1 MNSTDPTTVAASIA
15 SSIAAPV
22 RRATFG
28 DQLRRNAARLGDRSA
43 IIALHTPT
51 AERDVVTY
59 AELNT
64 RANRLAH
71 SLLAAGVGPGDV
83 VATMGRNSVGSVV
96 AFWAAAKIGAA
107 VTGVNYTFTGREI
120 HYQLSHSDAK
130 ALVCEDALVDKIDS
144 LTEPVPALELRIV
157 NKVAGPADT
166 PDGWQDL
173 DALLDAGEATEPDVA
188 VDETHLGILPCTSG
202 TEALPKA
209 VAIPQRNYFVST
221 MPAFVTGLGL
231 VEDDV
236 FYYVMP
242 FHTIAGMGTQITLLC
257 LGNTIV
263 LPFAVDPAQALD
275 ALVTEKVTVVGQTP
289 TFFLQVIR
297 APGFDD
303 ADLSSLRRAISY
315 GGTMPKA
322 MFEGFATACPDIEWV
337 TLWSQSELSQT
348 PTIGRFRS
356 LDDAPNQD
364 PSWIGR
370 PTAQL
375 EVRVID
381 ADGNDAPEGELICR
395 SPGVMRGYHK
405 DPERTAEV
413 LRDGWLHTGGNVRI
427 DEVGNLCFVDRKKDL
442 IKSGGMNVSSVEVE
456 RVLYQHPAVLEVA
469 VVGVDDEYWGQR
481 VTAFL
486 VPRPDATV
494 DVEEV
499 RAFCKEQ
506 LAAYKVPKDV
516 NVVET
521 LPKDTQGKILKRELR
536 RSVN

>member
-1 MNSTDPTTVAASIA
+1 M
-15 SSIAAPV
+15 
-22 RRATFG
+22 
-28 DQLRRNAARLGDRSA
+28 
-43 IIALHTPT
+43 
-51 AERDVVTY
+51 
-59 AELNT
+59 
-64 RANRLAH
+64 
-71 SLLAAGVGPGDV
+71 
-83 VATMGRNSVGSVV
+83 
-96 AFWAAAKIGAA
+96 
-107 VTGVNYTFTGREI
+107 
-120 HYQLSHSDAK
+120 
-130 ALVCEDALVDKIDS
+130 
-144 LTEPVPALELRIV
+144 RIV
-157 NKVAGPADT
+157 NRVSGAT
-166 PDGWQDL
+166 
-173 DALLDAGEATEPDVA
+173 DALAGWLSLDDLIDKGDPSEPTVD
-188 VDETHLGILPCTSG
+188 VDESSLGILPYTSG

-242 FHTIAGMGTQITLLC
+242 FHTIAGMGMQITLLC

-263 LPFAVDPAQALD
+263 LPFAVDPTQALD
-275 ALVTEKVTVVGQTP
+275 ALVNEKVSVVGQTP

-297 APGFDD
+297 APGFGD

-322 MFEGFATACPDIEWV
+322 MFEGFAEACPDIEWV

-356 LDDAPNQD
+356 LDDVPNGD

-375 EVRVID
+375 EVRVVD
-381 ADGNDAPEGELICR
+381 EDGSDAPEGELICR

-405 DPERTAEV
+405 DPDKTAEV
-413 LRDGWLHTGGNVRI
+413 LRDGWLHTGDNVRT
-427 DEVGNLCFVDRKKDL
+427 DEAGNLFFVDRKKDL

-469 VVGVDDEYWGQR
+469 VVGIDDEYWGQR

-486 VPRPDATV
+486 VARPDTTV
-494 DVEEV
+494 DVEAV
-499 RAFCKEQ
+499 RDFCKET

-516 NVVET
+516 NVVDA

-536 RSVN
+536 RTVN